1 MMIPQMVTQRFV
13 RDCAVQYLLYL
24 MVPTIIFFCNELHPL
39 SEATPTPVIKGQH
52 LISQQL
58 ANILERTG
66 SMFHFMLRTMH
77 KNFIFVGRIHSDL

>member
-1 MMIPQMVTQRFV
+1 MMIPRMVTQRFV
-13 RDCAVQYLLYL
+13 RDCAMRYLYL
-24 MVPTIIFFCNELHPL
+24 MVPTIIFFYNELHPL
-39 SEATPTPVIKGQH
+39 SEATPTPIIKGQH

-77 KNFIFVGRIHSDL
+77 KNFMSVGQIYSDL